1 MNRRRPAT
9 RLHKGAEHRIETAS
23 GFNPSRGPGRG
34 LHREPHHTDCA
45 PARQSAAAALQLE
58 GVDSAGVGEDFS
70 GVHDAERVER
80 VFDFAHDGEGV
91 GAEV

>member
-9 RLHKGAEHRIETAS
+9 RLHKGTEHRIETAS

-34 LHREPHHTDCA
+34 LHREPHHRGYA
-45 PARQSAAAALQLE
+45 AARQSAAALEPE
-58 GVDSAGVGEDFS
+58 GVDSAGVGEDFA
-70 GVHDAERVER
+70 GVHDAERVEG
-80 VFDFAHDGEGV
+80 VFDCAHDGEGF